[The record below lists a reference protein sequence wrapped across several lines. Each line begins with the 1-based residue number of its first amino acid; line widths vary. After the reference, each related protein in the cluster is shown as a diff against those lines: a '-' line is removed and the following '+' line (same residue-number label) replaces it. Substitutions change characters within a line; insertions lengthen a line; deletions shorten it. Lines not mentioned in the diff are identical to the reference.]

1 MEKLYLE
8 TILGQEIV
16 TINSLSGG
24 CIANTQKI
32 TTASGNCFVC
42 KLVNGDAGIKEANG
56 LRELQKSEAIRVPR
70 VVFAGLG
77 VVIMEFINSGSRCS
91 NFFEVFGNQ
100 LARLHQFGG
109 DAFGFFEDNYIGSTP
124 QVNNPVYT
132 DWLSFYFEN
141 RLLFQF
147 KLAEKNGYVD
157 NNFRMLFNNL
167 EQRLPSILA
176 GSEELPVLL
185 HGDLWGGNY
194 MVDENGLP
202 VLIDP
207 AVYYG
212 HREADLAMTK
222 LFGGFPASFYS
233 AYNAA
238 YPLKPGY
245 EYRESVYT
253 LYHVLNHLNLFGSG
267 YKTQAVQLMKQY
279 L

>member
-8 TILGQEIV
+8 NILGQEIV
-16 TINSLSGG
+16 TISPLSGG

-32 TTASGNCFVC
+32 TTASGSCFVC
-42 KLVNGDAGIKEANG
+42 KLVYGDAGIKEANG
-56 LRELQKSEAIRVPR
+56 LRELQKSEVIRVPH

-77 VVIMEFINSGSRCS
+77 VVVMEFIHSGTRCS

-100 LARLHQFGG
+100 LARLHQFSG
-109 DAFGFFEDNYIGSTP
+109 DAFGFFEDNYIGSTLQINKP
-124 QVNNPVYT
+124 VNT

-157 NNFRMLFNNL
+157 NTFRMLFNNL
-167 EQRLPSILA
+167 EQRLPNILA
-176 GSEELPVLL
+176 GSKELPVLL

-238 YPLKPGY
+238 CPLKPGY

-267 YKTQAVQLMKQY
+267 YKAQAVQLMKQY
-279 L
+279 M

>member
-1 MEKLYLE
+1 MEKRYLE
-8 TILGQEIV
+8 NILGQEIM
-16 TINSLSGG
+16 TISPLSGG

-32 TTASGNCFVC
+32 ITISGNCYVC
-42 KLVNGDAGIKEANG
+42 KEVNGDAGIKEANG
-56 LRELQKSEAIRVPR
+56 LRELQKSEAIRVPH
-70 VVFAGLG
+70 VIFAGLG
-77 VVIMEFINSGSRCS
+77 VVVMEFINSGTRHGH
-91 NFFEVFGNQ
+91 FFEVFANQ
-100 LARLHQFGG
+100 LAQLHQFSGV
-109 DAFGFFEDNYIGSTP
+109 AFGFFEDNYIGSTP
-124 QVNNPVYT
+124 QINKPVST

-141 RLLFQF
+141 RLLLQF
-147 KLAEKNGYVD
+147 KLAEKNGYAD
-157 NNFRMLFNNL
+157 NNFRMLFYNL
-167 EQRLPSILA
+167 EQRLPNILA

-222 LFGGFPASFYS
+222 LFGGFPASFYA
-233 AYNAA
+233 AYKAA

-253 LYHVLNHLNLFGSG
+253 LYHVFNHLNLFGSV
-267 YKTQAVQLMKQY
+267 YKAQAIQLMKQY
-279 L
+279 M